1 MAARIA
7 IPVTA
12 QLTTP
17 AKTSFLDLTPPH
29 WAARGLA
36 WTIIVAF
43 VLGGIASVAITMPE
57 KVTAQFVLVPV
68 RGADP
73 VKATRGGVATQVLFS
88 EGQTV
93 KKGDVIVALKS
104 DSAGDRTADLQMV
117 QTQLAG
123 SGDSAVNA
131 RMRNEAQRLADEQ
144 EVRRLAGR
152 EEHLGVLI
160 ANKRRQLALT
170 KQMTESYE
178 KLYREGIASQAQVIA
193 KQLEDSDLTSEIER
207 LVAEQRDAHVEWEKW
222 KLESWARQTE
232 YSESAR
238 KLKQETVA
246 NEIRANA
253 LQAALVNT
261 DGNQVR
267 LIAPC
272 TGTILKLRVK
282 DAGAVVNEGETV
294 AELAC
299 ADEALQAEL
308 VVPESGVSKL
318 KLDQGVKLKY
328 DAFPYQRYGVK
339 YGKLVW
345 LSPAKGS
352 EGDVNASASSF
363 KARVEL
369 GETEVAVKGQ
379 PKKLVPGMVGT
390 AEIVVGKR
398 TLISY
403 VFEPIRQLRENM
415 ADTP

>member
-1 MAARIA
+1 MSAMLEIKK
-7 IPVTA
+7 
-12 QLTTP
+12 LE
-17 AKTSFLDLTPPH
+17 
-29 WAARGLA
+29 
-36 WTIIVAF
+36 VAY
-43 VLGGIASVAITMPE
+43 GGIKAI
-57 KVTAQFVLVPV
+57 
-68 RGADP
+68 
-73 VKATRGGVATQVLFS
+73 
-88 EGQTV
+88 
-93 KKGDVIVALKS
+93 KGIDF
-104 DSAGDRTADLQMV
+104 
-117 QTQLAG
+117 
-123 SGDSAVNA
+123 
-131 RMRNEAQRLADEQ
+131 
-144 EVRRLAGR
+144 
-152 EEHLGVLI
+152 H
-160 ANKRRQLALT
+160 
-170 KQMTESYE
+170 
-178 KLYREGIASQAQVIA
+178 
-193 KQLEDSDLTSEIER
+193 
-207 LVAEQRDAHVEWEKW
+207 
-222 KLESWARQTE
+222 
-232 YSESAR
+232 
-238 KLKQETVA
+238 
-246 NEIRANA
+246 
-253 LQAALVNT
+253 
-261 DGNQVR
+261 
-267 LIAPC
+267 
-272 TGTILKLRVK
+272 
-282 DAGAVVNEGETV
+282 VNEGETV